1 MKRERAPIREIFGWA
16 MFDFANSSYT
26 TVIITVVFSVIFPRL
41 IVGDIGGTDPEFRVG
56 NLLWSVALAISN
68 LLIVIT
74 APVFGTIMDYTA
86 GKKRFLFA
94 SYVVTVIGTM
104 SLYFVTPGAVV
115 LGIILVIVS
124 NVGFGSG
131 EDFISAFLPDLGP
144 PKDLGKISGFAWGLG
159 YIGGLLSTSIVV
171 FGLGAITPENVQRLR
186 LVGPITGIFF
196 LVAALPTFLF
206 LRERGTAATAPAGS
220 YIRIALRRLRTTVS
234 EIGEFRDLVIFLVSL
249 FFSMAGLSIVVS
261 FAFIYGDQVI
271 RWDATTQVVMF
282 VITQITAAAGALV
295 FGLIQD
301 RIGSKRTYGITIVL
315 WVVAI
320 TGIYFNA
327 EVTDAW
333 TRLRGKPIDPEIVF
347 LMTGSIAGAC
357 MGATQSAGRTLVGLF
372 SPHSKSGEF
381 FGFWGISGKLAAI
394 AGLLGIGFLQSIFGL
409 AQSILLCSAF
419 FVIAFVVNLFVDE
432 PRGIAAAAAHEGE

>member
-1 MKRERAPIREIFGWA
+1 

-41 IVGDIGGTDPEFRVG
+41 IVGDLGGTDPEFRMG
-56 NLLWSVALAISN
+56 NLLWSVALAVSN
-68 LLIVIT
+68 LLIVLT
-74 APVFGTIMDYTA
+74 APVFGTIMDYTS

-94 SYVVTVIGTM
+94 SYVVTVLGTM

-115 LGIILVIVS
+115 LGMVLVVIS

-144 PKDLGKISGFAWGLG
+144 PEDLGKISGFAWGLG

-171 FGLGAITPENVQRLR
+171 FLLGEVTAENMLRLR
-186 LVGPITGIFF
+186 LVGPVTGIFF
-196 LVAALPTFLF
+196 LVAAIPTFLF
-206 LRERGTAATAPAGS
+206 LRERANRSRGWTGRGRGMVGRGAAATYMRVGFQ
-220 YIRIALRRLRTTVS
+220 RLRTTIS

-271 RWDATTQVVMF
+271 GWSTTSQVVMF
-282 VITQITAAAGALV
+282 VLTQVTAAIGAVV

-320 TGIYFNA
+320 TGIYFNSQL
-327 EVTDAW
+327 TGAW
-333 TRLRGKPIDPEIVF
+333 SRLRGAPIDPEVVF
-347 LMTGSIAGAC
+347 LITGSIAGAC

-394 AGLLGIGFLQSIFGL
+394 AGLLGIGFLQSVFGL

-419 FVIAFVVNLFVDE
+419 FAIAFVVNLFVDE
-432 PRGIAAAAAHEGE
+432 PRGIAVAAAHEGE